1 MPTGRLPSTSALLPA
16 KAVGP
21 AWPAARLT
29 PSTAVP
35 SSGPPSPSSVGRP
48 APLAGAPTAS
58 SYSPVPVGLP
68 QPTSP
73 TLVDLPPP
81 TSPENMAAAV
91 PSGLGR
97 RTPPEGMVSTVVST
111 TEPGTSDGGSLSSSA
126 AASAAPATA
135 FNGLARSTT
144 LIVAAS
150 AAPPPPA
157 SVEAASS
164 HRTPMEPAA
173 DPLAAPAGPVA
184 WNSHKAG
191 LGGVD
196 AAWANRV
203 IEEASRGSRFYEA
216 AQRKAATVADR
227 VAALA
232 ASAARLRSTPG
243 ALTSATTRADEEL
256 ATIEASE
263 RDLTRSVVHVD
274 LDAFYSAVAERDDP
288 SLVGKPHAAGGMS
301 MLSTASYE
309 ARKYGVR
316 SAMPGFVAL
325 RLCPSLILVPI
336 DMAAVKA
343 TSARLRDHVFPA
355 YDPNFVMAS
364 LDEAYL
370 DVTAFMAAR
379 PHLCMDDVLADIR
392 SAVTAATK
400 LTCSAGGAPNKLL
413 AKLASDVNKPN
424 GQTVV
429 QSTRDAVLSFISPL
443 PVRKVPG
450 IGSVTASLLGGV
462 GVHTCADLV
471 SHRAL
476 VVALFSPRSA
486 NSFLRAALGVSGT
499 TVAGDGTG
507 ARVAPRKGA
516 SRESTFTPTA
526 DTASLAAVLARLVD
540 RLASDLGRLGVC
552 GRTVTLKV
560 KDAAFA
566 VRSRSVSL
574 PLPVG
579 DDAPAL
585 LRVVAPLLA
594 AEAPAKLRLVG
605 VRVSGLDAGARAPVV
620 GKQQGTLDAFVAGR
634 AADEVSPTGGGQ
646 GGKAAART
654 NGGDPSLS
662 PGAPAAAAASPGAR
676 LPPDGGAGDPV
687 PGGTPAVAVGRP
699 DAPRPSQSKSEACHV
714 ADMDHAGLASRPRP
728 AGEPSAPPRPPPDLS
743 VPLALPPA
751 LPTIYVCPACGVFS
765 VPAADEARLHR
776 HLDACVEQGSRPAA
790 AGRAKRKQ
798 PDSARRIDDFFPR
811 HPRPS
816 LGGGGGP
823 SPARVGDPSSGVGGE
838 RWVAR
843 E

>member
-1 MPTGRLPSTSALLPA
+1 MMPTSCLPSTSGCLPA
-16 KAVGP
+16 EAVLRDGP
-21 AWPAARLT
+21 AA
-29 PSTAVP
+29 
-35 SSGPPSPSSVGRP
+35 SPE
-48 APLAGAPTAS
+48 PLGGAPTA
-58 SYSPVPVGLP
+58 
-68 QPTSP
+68 
-73 TLVDLPPP
+73 
-81 TSPENMAAAV
+81 
-91 PSGLGR
+91 
-97 RTPPEGMVSTVVST
+97 
-111 TEPGTSDGGSLSSSA
+111 
-126 AASAAPATA
+126 
-135 FNGLARSTT
+135 TT
-144 LIVAAS
+144 LAPSHVGMPQGTLPLGVTS
-150 AAPPPPA
+150 VAPPPPS
-157 SVEAASS
+157 SVEAAGSDG
-164 HRTPMEPAA
+164 TPTTPAA
-173 DPLAAPAGPVA
+173 DPCAAPAGPVA
-184 WNSHKAG
+184 WNGHKAG

-216 AQRKAATVADR
+216 AQRKSAAVADR

-370 DVTAFMAAR
+370 DVTAYMAAQ
-379 PHLCMDDVLADIR
+379 PHLCMDDVLTHIR

-429 QSTRDAVLSFISPL
+429 QCTREAVLSFISPL

-462 GVHTCADLV
+462 DVHTCADLITQ
-471 SHRAL
+471 RAL
-476 VVALFSPRSA
+476 LVALFSARSA

-507 ARVAPRKGA
+507 ARLAPRKGA

-526 DTASLAAVLARLVD
+526 DAASLAAVLARLVD
-540 RLASDLGRLGVC
+540 RLAADLGRLGVC

-594 AEAPAKLRLVG
+594 AEAPATLRLVG
-605 VRVSGLDAGARAPVV
+605 VRVSGLDAGTRAPVV

-634 AADEVSPTGGGQ
+634 ECDKESPTGGGEV
-646 GGKAAART
+646 GEEAAGTNGRDFAILSGAPTAAASASGACLPP
-654 NGGDPSLS
+654 GGGVVDSVS
-662 PGAPAAAAASPGAR
+662 GGAPAVVVSRRDPLCPAASEPQAY
-676 LPPDGGAGDPV
+676 PV
-687 PGGTPAVAVGRP
+687 
-699 DAPRPSQSKSEACHV
+699 S
-714 ADMDHAGLASRPRP
+714 DMDGDDLASRSPP
-728 AGEPSAPPRPPPDLS
+728 AAEPTTSPRPPPAPP
-743 VPLALPPA
+743 VPPALPPV

-776 HLDACVEQGSRPAA
+776 HLDACVKRDSWPATS
-790 AGRAKRKQ
+790 GRAKRKQ
-798 PDSARRIDDFFPR
+798 PDSSVRRIDHFFPR
-811 HPRPS
+811 RPRR
-816 LGGGGGP
+816 LMGGGGGQ
-823 SPARVGDPSSGVGGE
+823 SPARVADPPSHVGGE
-838 RWVAR
+838 RRVAR
-843 E
+843 N

>member
-1 MPTGRLPSTSALLPA
+1 MMPTSRLQVSSGLLSGEAAGVAPA
-16 KAVGP
+16 GP
-21 AWPAARLT
+21 AAGPMPSMAVAPSGFPAPACL
-29 PSTAVP
+29 
-35 SSGPPSPSSVGRP
+35 GRP
-48 APLAGAPTAS
+48 AQLTGIPTATPVT
-58 SYSPVPVGLP
+58 PVPVDLP

-73 TLVDLPPP
+73 APVDLPQSTP
-81 TSPENMAAAV
+81 SAGMAAAV
-91 PSGLGR
+91 PSVLGR
-97 RTPPEGMVSTVVST
+97 HTPDGGVTSAAVPTTAPSSTVQ
-111 TEPGTSDGGSLSSSA
+111 
-126 AASAAPATA
+126 
-135 FNGLARSTT
+135 GLARSTPP
-144 LIVAAS
+144 VGVAS
-150 AAPPPPA
+150 AAAALPPPGPA
-157 SVEAASS
+157 EPA
-164 HRTPMEPAA
+164 RPDGTPTVPAA
-173 DPLAAPAGPVA
+173 DPPATPAGPVA

-191 LGGVD
+191 LSGVD

-243 ALTSATTRADEEL
+243 ALTSATATADEEL
-256 ATIEASE
+256 AAIEASE
-263 RDLTRSVVHVD
+263 RDLARRVVHVD

-301 MLSTASYE
+301 MLCTASYE

-336 DMAAVKA
+336 DIAAVKA
-343 TSARLRDHVFPA
+343 TSARLRDHVFPV

-370 DVTAFMAAR
+370 DVTAYMAAR
-379 PHLCMDDVLADIR
+379 PHLSLDDVLTHIR
-392 SAVTAATK
+392 SAVAAATR

-424 GQTVV
+424 GQTVI
-429 QSTRDAVLSFISPL
+429 QATREAVLSFISPL

-471 SHRAL
+471 THRAL

-486 NSFLRAALGVSGT
+486 KSFLRAALGVSGT

-507 ARVAPRKGA
+507 GRLAPRKGA

-526 DTASLAAVLARLVD
+526 DAAALTAILTRLVD
-540 RLASDLGRLGVC
+540 RLAADLGRLGAR

-585 LRVVAPLLA
+585 LRVAAPLLA
-594 AEAPAKLRLVG
+594 AEAPAMLRLVG
-605 VRVSGLDAGARAPVV
+605 VRVSGLDAGTQAPVI

-634 AADEVSPTGGGQ
+634 GADEVPPTSSGEGAEG
-646 GGKAAART
+646 AAAVS
-654 NGGDPSLS
+654 DEHLVVS
-662 PGAPAAAAASPGAR
+662 PAALTAAAAAPGDC
-676 LPPDGGAGDPV
+676 PPSGAGAVDSVTGGA
-687 PGGTPAVAVGRP
+687 PAVA
-699 DAPRPSQSKSEACHV
+699 
-714 ADMDHAGLASRPRP
+714 ASRPEPPRP
-728 AGEPSAPPRPPPDLS
+728 AAPEPRDCPVADGDGAAPASRSSPAGGPTASPRPPPS
-743 VPLALPPA
+743 PAVPPPTPPT
-751 LPTIYVCPACGVFS
+751 LPTIYVCPACGLFS

-776 HLDACVEQGSRPAA
+776 HLDACVERGSPPAA
-790 AGRAKRKQ
+790 RGGRKRKQ
-798 PDSARRIDDFFPR
+798 PDSVRRIDHFFPR
-811 HPRPS
+811 SPRRPR
-816 LGGGGGP
+816 GRGGGP
-823 SPARVGDPSSGVGGE
+823 SPTRVTRPPSGVEGE
-838 RWVAR
+838 RRAAR

>member
-1 MPTGRLPSTSALLPA
+1 
-16 KAVGP
+16 
-21 AWPAARLT
+21 
-29 PSTAVP
+29 
-35 SSGPPSPSSVGRP
+35 
-48 APLAGAPTAS
+48 
-58 SYSPVPVGLP
+58 
-68 QPTSP
+68 
-73 TLVDLPPP
+73 
-81 TSPENMAAAV
+81 MAAATPTV
-91 PSGLGR
+91 FDRRILLG
-97 RTPPEGMVSTVVST
+97 GVASAMVSAAEPRAVAKDTSSSVAAVLAAPVAAIEGSGCST
-111 TEPGTSDGGSLSSSA
+111 TPVAVASAMSSA
-126 AASAAPATA
+126 S
-135 FNGLARSTT
+135 
-144 LIVAAS
+144 
-150 AAPPPPA
+150 A
-157 SVEAASS
+157 SVN
-164 HRTPMEPAA
+164 AA
-173 DPLAAPAGPVA
+173 DPDDERRAPSTDLPAAPAGPVA

-216 AQRKAATVADR
+216 AQRKAAAVADR
-227 VAALA
+227 VTALA

-243 ALTSATTRADEEL
+243 ALASAAARADQEL

-263 RDLTRSVVHVD
+263 RDLSRSVVHVD
-274 LDAFYSAVAERDDP
+274 LDAFFSAVAERDDP

-343 TSARLRDHVFPA
+343 TSARLRDHIFPV
-355 YDPNFVMAS
+355 YDLNFVMAS

-370 DVTAFMAAR
+370 DVTAYIAAR
-379 PHLCMDDVLADIR
+379 PHLTLDDVLTEIR

-429 QSTRDAVLSFISPL
+429 QSTREAVLAFVSPM

-471 SHRAL
+471 SQRAL
-476 VVALFSPRSA
+476 VMALFSPRSA
-486 NSFLRAALGVSGT
+486 NSYLRAALGVSAA

-507 ARVAPRKGA
+507 ARLAPRKGA

-526 DTASLAAVLARLVD
+526 DAAALSAVLARVVD
-540 RLASDLGRLGVC
+540 RLAGDLGRLGVR

-585 LRVVAPLLA
+585 LRVTAPLLA
-594 AEAPAKLRLVG
+594 SEAPATLRLVG
-605 VRVSGLDAGARAPVV
+605 VRVSGLDVSARALTI
-620 GKQQGTLDAFVAGR
+620 GKQQGTLDAFVLGR
-634 AADEVSPTGGGQ
+634 TADMMSPTGGRQ
-646 GGKAAART
+646 GDDAAART
-654 NGGDPSLS
+654 KRRHSAMSSSAPPS
-662 PGAPAAAAASPGAR
+662 AAAASEACRP
-676 LPPDGGAGDPV
+676 GGAS
-687 PGGTPAVAVGRP
+687 AVDSATGCARALAV
-699 DAPRPSQSKSEACHV
+699 
-714 ADMDHAGLASRPRP
+714 SRP
-728 AGEPSAPPRPPPDLS
+728 EPPRPPTSEQHTYS
-743 VPLALPPA
+743 VADVGRATVASRPSPTGESPVSSRPPLTPAVPPPSAPRLPA
-751 LPTIYVCPACGVFS
+751 IYVCPACGAFS

-776 HLDACVEQGSRPAA
+776 HLDACLEQGSRPAA
-790 AGRAKRKQ
+790 AVRAKRKQ
-798 PDSARRIDDFFPR
+798 PDSARRIDHFFPR
-811 HPRPS
+811 HSWRSP
-816 LGGGGGP
+816 GGGGGP
-823 SPARVGDPSSGVGGE
+823 LSTRVGRPPSSMGGE
-838 RWVAR
+838 RQVAR